1 MKPPR
6 QPSRSSSRP
15 SPRPRVVRAV
25 SVPAFVPVP
34 LRYRADGWTPG
45 RQADFLGKLAETRS
59 VAAAARHVGMTRESA
74 YRLREK
80 AGAESFA
87 AAWDA
92 VLPRPPLLQL
102 SRSRKV
108 TLGLDFHRAFYGTLK
123 PIMRG
128 GRHVATLHSSSNDAV
143 LELYRADMAT
153 RRLDRRKGQRSQ
165 MK

>member
-6 QPSRSSSRP
+6 TAPAPCRP
-15 SPRPRVVRAV
+15 SPAIHVR
-25 SVPAFVPVP
+25 VPAFAPVP

-45 RQADFLGKLAETRS
+45 RQADFLGHLAETRS

-80 AGAESFA
+80 QGAESFA

-92 VLPRPPLLQL
+92 VLPRL
-102 SRSRKV
+102 SERRLSGPRKV
-108 TLGLDFHRAFYGTLK
+108 TPSPDFHRAFYGTLK

-128 GRHVATLHSSSNDAV
+128 GKHVATLHSTSNDAA
-143 LELYRADMAT
+143 LQLYRHDMLV
-153 RRLDRRKGQRSQ
+153 RRLVRRKAGRSQ
-165 MK
+165 VK